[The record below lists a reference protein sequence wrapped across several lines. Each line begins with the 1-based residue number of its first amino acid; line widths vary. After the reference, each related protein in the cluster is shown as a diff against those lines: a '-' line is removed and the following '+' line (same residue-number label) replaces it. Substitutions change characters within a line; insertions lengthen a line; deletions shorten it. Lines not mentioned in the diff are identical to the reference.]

1 MRSSKENFLI
11 AGIICLVSG
20 AFFTVAGLFA
30 FSTTVGIGGLILFI
44 LGMSAPSPESS
55 MTEEEIKNWKPNA
68 QKMADAGRI
77 MYRVDT
83 TIDKPYKTTIL
94 CGACGFIGEVDGKSS
109 ILHLFKLRHDALGRG
124 RRMMI

>member
-1 MRSSKENFLI
+1 M
-11 AGIICLVSG
+11 
-20 AFFTVAGLFA
+20 
-30 FSTTVGIGGLILFI
+30 FI

-83 TIDKPYKTTIL
+83 TIDEPYKQPFFVER
-94 CGACGFIGEVDGKSS
+94 GFIGEVDGERPASYTCS
-109 ILHLFKLRHDALGRG
+109 NCDTMLWEEEEE
-124 RRMMI
+124 

>member
-1 MRSSKENFLI
+1 MRSNKENFLI

-20 AFFTVAGLFA
+20 AFFTVAGLYA
-30 FSTTVGIGGLILFI
+30 FSTTGGIGGLILFI
-44 LGMSAPSPESS
+44 LGMSAPAPESS

-94 CGACGFIGEVDGKSS
+94 CGACGFIGEVDGKRPASYTCS
-109 ILHLFKLRHDALGRG
+109 NCNTMLWEEEEE
-124 RRMMI
+124 

>member
-1 MRSSKENFLI
+1 M
-11 AGIICLVSG
+11 
-20 AFFTVAGLFA
+20 
-30 FSTTVGIGGLILFI
+30 FI

-83 TIDKPYKTTIL
+83 TIDEPYKTTIL
-94 CGACGFIGEVDGKSS
+94 CGACGFIGEVDGKRPASYTCS
-109 ILHLFKLRHDALGRG
+109 NCDTMLWEDEEE
-124 RRMMI
+124 